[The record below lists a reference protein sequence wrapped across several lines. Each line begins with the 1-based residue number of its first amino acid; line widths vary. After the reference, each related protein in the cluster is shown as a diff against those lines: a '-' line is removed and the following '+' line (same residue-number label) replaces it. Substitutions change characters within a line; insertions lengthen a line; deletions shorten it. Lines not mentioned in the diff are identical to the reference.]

1 MPGRGSV
8 ARRFHEEVGMARTK
22 RLASGLLGLMSVVM
36 ASVVWAGAQPGPPP
50 QPEQPA
56 PAGMPKFEIDRQ
68 VQDWGKVTDLDQLRA
83 EVNFKNTGTAPLV
96 FLELKPS
103 CSCVRPKLRGAKR
116 TYQPGESGVI
126 DLGFEP
132 LGKRGPTSYT
142 VSIRTN
148 DPSNAA
154 LTLEVKCDV
163 SATVFA
169 DPADGVNMGQVDQGK
184 SKEMTFTVS
193 GRAEDFRAT
202 FASVSGAGYL
212 SAKVGETKEVEING
226 EKIRQTSVTV
236 TLNGKA
242 PVGKFSEKIFVRH
255 TDARL
260 AMQTVSV
267 SGEVL
272 PDVRPEVTMLDM
284 GEVAEGADFS
294 GEFKVFSV
302 SGKKFNVTKTTYS
315 SRTAFG
321 SPLSVDVT
329 ATPNESGDMYTIRV
343 SGKGPKIG
351 GLYTGDVVVVTEGAS
366 RTTVRVRA
374 KFISKGEQQPEPKT
388 EGKQP

>member
-1 MPGRGSV
+1 MS
-8 ARRFHEEVGMARTK
+8 RTRK
-22 RLASGLLGLMSVVM
+22 MSSCLLGVMSVMM
-36 ASVVWAGAQPGPPP
+36 AGAVWAHVQPGPPP

-56 PAGMPKFEIDRQ
+56 PAGMPKFEIDRL
-68 VQDWGKVTDLDQLRA
+68 VQDWGKVTDLDRLRA

-103 CSCVRPKLRGAKR
+103 CSCVRPKLRGDKR

-132 LGKRGPTSYT
+132 LGKRGATSYT
-142 VSIRTN
+142 VSIKTN

-154 LTLEVKCDV
+154 LTLETKCDV
-163 SATVFA
+163 RPTVFA
-169 DPADGVNMGQVDQGK
+169 DPSDGVNMGQIDQGK
-184 SKEMTFTVS
+184 GKEMTFTVS

-202 FASVSGAGYL
+202 FASVSGAGHL
-212 SAKVGETKEVEING
+212 SAKVGETKVVEIDG
-226 EKIRQTSVTV
+226 EKIRQTTVTV
-236 TLNGKA
+236 SLSGKA
-242 PVGKFSEKIFVRH
+242 PVGRFSEKIYVRH

-272 PDVRPEVTMLDM
+272 PDIRSEVAQLDM

-294 GEFKVFSV
+294 GEFKIFSA
-302 SGKKFNVTKTTYS
+302 SGKKFRVTKTTYT

-321 SPLSVDVT
+321 SPLSIEVT
-329 ATPNESGDMYTIRV
+329 ATPNEAGDMYTVRV
-343 SGKGPKIG
+343 SGKGPKVG

-366 RTTVRVRA
+366 TETLRVRA
-374 KFISKGEQQPEPKT
+374 RFVSKGEEEAQPKS